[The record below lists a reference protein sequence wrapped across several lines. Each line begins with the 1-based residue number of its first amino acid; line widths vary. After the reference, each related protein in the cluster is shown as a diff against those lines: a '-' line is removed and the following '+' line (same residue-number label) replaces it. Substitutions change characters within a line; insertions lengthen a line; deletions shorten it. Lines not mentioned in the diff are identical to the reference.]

1 MYEYMIFFKNA
12 QQIIL
17 APNLYQA
24 KLAALKIFKPSKRD
38 KGLVAVQ
45 LISEHNPIN
54 LQ

>member
-1 MYEYMIFFKNA
+1 MRQYMIFFKNS

-24 KLAALKIFKPSKRD
+24 KLTALKVFKPSKRD
-38 KGLVAVQ
+38 KGLITAQ

-54 LQ
+54 LH